1 MRIVLDTNIW
11 ISAVISENGR
21 MKQLIDKISRNNEN
35 VIIVSSSILDEIT
48 KTLNNNNR
56 NRKNRKKRKTFT
68 EVHRVRFNKLLQIA
82 RVEFIESKQIES
94 LDIYISD
101 PNDRHVIETAIN
113 GNADVIITGDS
124 DFADVKTNLF
134 KVIRPSEF

>member
-56 NRKNRKKRKTFT
+56 NRKNRKKRKIFT
-68 EVHRVRFNKLLQIA
+68 EEHRVRFNKLLQIA

-113 GNADVIITGDS
+113 GNANVIITGDS
-124 DFADVKTNLF
+124 DFEDVKTNLF